1 MMDSQLPKLQKFSTL
16 LEKVKETFPDQQG
29 DIENAD
35 YEIIDFKDKVVRLI
49 PGSGT
54 EGSGSLE

>member
-1 MMDSQLPKLQKFSTL
+1 MMDSQPPKLQKFSTL
-16 LEKVKETFPDQQG
+16 MEKVKETLPCQQG
-29 DIENAD
+29 DIENVD
-35 YEIIDFKDKVVRLI
+35 YEVIDFKDKVVRLI